1 MDFGFSAADFTFSSV
16 GERRK
21 SKKCSVFHT
30 ITENEAVKDLLPTD
44 YSQRILENT
53 ENVMKIRKKSSK
65 KVSIAENLN
74 CDYSDVSDLNEEETL
89 GYEETCLADGEE
101 SCLADLGQATGHT
114 VKARVEKFLLNMIFL
129 ILFMFFKMVH
139 ILYHFPVIIT
149 VILAILVMINF
160 YLNWPF
166 NTSYPYFLI

>member
-1 MDFGFSAADFTFSSV
+1 MDFGFSAADFTFSSG

-30 ITENEAVKDLLPTD
+30 ITENV
-44 YSQRILENT
+44 I
-53 ENVMKIRKKSSK
+53 KIRKKSSK

-114 VKARVEKFLLNMIFL
+114 VKARAEK
-129 ILFMFFKMVH
+129 
-139 ILYHFPVIIT
+139 
-149 VILAILVMINF
+149 
-160 YLNWPF
+160 
-166 NTSYPYFLI
+166 